1 MKTPALLCAVAAGT
15 LLLGGC
21 NRSAPAN
28 VAAQVNS
35 RAITYSDI
43 DKQLELQFAGA
54 QERPSGDELAIRK
67 MELLRT
73 LIDTEIMLQ
82 RAEKLGLMATDAD
95 VEAKLNELKAPY
107 TVQEF
112 QKQLEMRKMS
122 MDDLKAQLRRDL
134 SVTKLTNKEITS
146 RIAISDDEISAFYN
160 ANKAS
165 FNLPEPQIRL
175 AQIVVTPLLDANI
188 RNLKN
193 DNATTE
199 EAARV
204 KIQTLEA
211 RLRQG
216 EDFNV
221 LAQNFSEDANS
232 APNGGDL
239 GFFPESTLEK
249 ADPGLRK
256 LVAELQPG
264 QTSGV
269 IRTPD
274 GYRIIKLIVREPAG
288 QRQLSDPAVQ
298 QSIRERLM
306 NQKDQLLR
314 NAYYESARNEAKVV
328 NYFANSI
335 VENRKTSG
343 K

>member
-1 MKTPALLCAVAAGT
+1 MRISAFAIIVATLAVVSI
-15 LLLGGC
+15 GC
-21 NRSAPAN
+21 NKTAPTN
-28 VAAQVNS
+28 VAAQVNN

-54 QERPSGDELAIRK
+54 QDRPTGDELNIRK
-67 MELLRT
+67 LELLRT
-73 LIDTEIMLQ
+73 LIDSEIMLQ

-107 TVQEF
+107 TVEQF
-112 QKQLEMRKMS
+112 QKQLDMRKMS
-122 MDDLKAQLRRDL
+122 VDDLKAQIKRDQ
-134 SVTKLTNKEITS
+134 SVAKLLNKEIKS
-146 RIAISDDEISAFYN
+146 RISISDQEINEFYN
-160 ANKAS
+160 TNKSS

-175 AQIVVTPLLDANI
+175 AQIVVTAGQDPQT

-193 DNATTE
+193 DNAVN
-199 EAARV
+199 EAAAEK

-211 RLRQG
+211 RIRQG
-216 EDFNV
+216 EDFNM
-221 LAQNFSEDANS
+221 LAQNFSEDPNS

-239 GFFPESTLEK
+239 GFFPESALEK
-249 ADPGLRK
+249 ADPNLRK
-256 LVAELQPG
+256 LVMQLSPG
-264 QTSGV
+264 QTSNV

-306 NQKDQLLR
+306 NQKEQLLQA
-314 NAYYESARNEAKVV
+314 AYYETARNETKVT
-328 NYFANSI
+328 NNFAASL
-335 VENRKTSG
+335 VENRKEG

>member
-1 MKTPALLCAVAAGT
+1 MRIYAFAIAVAT
-15 LLLGGC
+15 LVAVSGGC
-21 NRSAPAN
+21 NKTAPAN
-28 VAAQVNS
+28 VAAQVNN

-54 QERPSGDELAIRK
+54 QDRPTGDELNIRK
-67 MELLRT
+67 LELLRT
-73 LIDTEIMLQ
+73 LIDSEIMLQ

-107 TVQEF
+107 TVEQF
-112 QKQLEMRKMS
+112 QKQLDMRKMS
-122 MDDLKAQLRRDL
+122 ADDLKAQIKRDQ
-134 SVTKLTNKEITS
+134 SVAKLLNKEIKS
-146 RIAISDDEISAFYN
+146 RISISDQEINEFYN
-160 ANKAS
+160 TNKAS

-175 AQIVVTPLLDANI
+175 AQIVVTAGQDAQT

-193 DNATTE
+193 DNAVNE
-199 EAARV
+199 EGAMK

-211 RLRQG
+211 RIRQG
-216 EDFNV
+216 EDFNM
-221 LAQNFSEDANS
+221 LAQNFSEDPNS

-239 GFFPESTLEK
+239 GFFPESALEK
-249 ADPGLRK
+249 ADPNLRK
-256 LVAELQPG
+256 LVMQLVPG
-264 QTSGV
+264 QTSNV
-269 IRTPD
+269 IRTAD

-306 NQKDQLLR
+306 NQKEQLLQA
-314 NAYYESARNEAKVV
+314 AYYETARNETKVT
-328 NYFANSI
+328 NHFASSI
-335 VENRKTSG
+335 VENKKAAS

>member
-1 MKTPALLCAVAAGT
+1 MRIYAFAITVATLAVVSI
-15 LLLGGC
+15 GC
-21 NRSAPAN
+21 NKTAPDN
-28 VAAQVNS
+28 VAAQVNN

-54 QERPSGDELAIRK
+54 QDRPTGDELNIRK
-67 MELLRT
+67 LELLRT
-73 LIDTEIMLQ
+73 LIDSEIMLQ

-107 TVQEF
+107 TVEQF
-112 QKQLEMRKMS
+112 QKQLDMRKMS
-122 MDDLKAQLRRDL
+122 VDDLKAQIKRDQ
-134 SVTKLTNKEITS
+134 SVAKLLNKEIKS
-146 RIAISDDEISAFYN
+146 RISISDQEINEFYN
-160 ANKAS
+160 TNKSS

-175 AQIVVTPLLDANI
+175 AQIVVTAGQDPQT

-193 DNATTE
+193 DNAVNE
-199 EAARV
+199 VAAEK

-211 RLRQG
+211 RIRQG
-216 EDFNV
+216 EDFNM
-221 LAQNFSEDANS
+221 LAQNFSEDPNS

-239 GFFPESTLEK
+239 GFFPESALEK
-249 ADPGLRK
+249 ADPNLRK
-256 LVAELQPG
+256 LVMQLSPG
-264 QTSGV
+264 QTSNV

-306 NQKDQLLR
+306 NQKEQLLQA
-314 NAYYESARNEAKVV
+314 AYYETARNETKVT
-328 NYFANSI
+328 NYFAASL
-335 VENRKTSG
+335 VENKKEG

>member
-1 MKTPALLCAVAAGT
+1 MRIHAFAITVATLAAVT
-15 LLLGGC
+15 GGC
-21 NRSAPAN
+21 NKTAPTN
-28 VAAQVNS
+28 VAAQVNN

-54 QERPSGDELAIRK
+54 QDRPTGDELNIRK
-67 MELLRT
+67 LELLRT
-73 LIDTEIMLQ
+73 LIDSEIMLQ

-95 VEAKLNELKAPY
+95 VEAKLNDMKAPY
-107 TVQEF
+107 SVEQF
-112 QKQLEMRKMS
+112 QKQLEMRKMTV
-122 MDDLKAQLRRDL
+122 DDLKAQIKRTE
-134 SVTKLTNKEITS
+134 SVNKLLNKEIKS
-146 RIAISDDEISAFYN
+146 RIAISDQEISDFYN
-160 ANKAS
+160 TNKSS

-175 AQIVVTPLLDANI
+175 AQIVVTAGQDPQT

-193 DNATTE
+193 DNAVNE
-199 EAARV
+199 EAAMK

-211 RLRQG
+211 RIRQG
-216 EDFNV
+216 EDFNM
-221 LAQNFSEDANS
+221 LAQNFSEDPNS

-239 GFFPESTLEK
+239 GFFPESALDK
-249 ADPGLRK
+249 ADPNLRK
-256 LVAELQPG
+256 LVTSLSPG
-264 QTSGV
+264 QTSNV

-306 NQKDQLLR
+306 NQKEQLLQA
-314 NAYYESARNEAKVV
+314 AYYETARNEAKVT
-328 NYFANSI
+328 NHFASSI
-335 VENRKTSG
+335 VENKKAG

>member
-1 MKTPALLCAVAAGT
+1 MNSSALLCAVVACT
-15 LLLGGC
+15 LVLGGC
-21 NRSAPAN
+21 KRTAPAT
-28 VAAQVNS
+28 VAAEVNS
-35 RAITYSDI
+35 RPITYSDI

-54 QERPSGDELAIRK
+54 QERPTGDELAIRK

-73 LIDTEIMLQ
+73 MIDSEILLQ
-82 RAEKLGLMATDAD
+82 RAEKLSLMATDAD

-107 TVQEF
+107 TVEEF
-112 QKQLEMRKMS
+112 QKQLQMRKITL
-122 MDDLKAQLRRDL
+122 DDLKAQIRRQL
-134 SVTKLTNKEITS
+134 SETKLINKEITS
-146 RIAISDDEISAFYN
+146 RISISDEDIAAFYN
-160 ANKAS
+160 SNKAS

-175 AQIVVTPLLDANI
+175 AQIVVTPMPDPNI
-188 RNLKN
+188 RNLRN
-193 DNATTE
+193 DNATSE
-199 EAARV
+199 DSART
-204 KIQTLEA
+204 KIQTIEA
-211 RLRQG
+211 RLHQG
-216 EDFNV
+216 EDFHM
-221 LAQNFSEDANS
+221 LAQNLSEDPNS

-239 GFFPESTLEK
+239 GFWPESALEK
-249 ADPGLRK
+249 ADPMLRK
-256 LVAELQPG
+256 LVSGLQPG

-314 NAYYESARNEAKVV
+314 NAYYEVARNEAKVV
-328 NYFANSI
+328 NYYANSI
-335 VENRKTSG
+335 VENRQASG

>member
-1 MKTPALLCAVAAGT
+1 MAACALV
-15 LLLGGC
+15 LGGC
-21 NRSAPAN
+21 KRSPPAN

-35 RAITYSDI
+35 RPITYSDI

-54 QERPSGDELAIRK
+54 QERPTGDELAIRK

-112 QKQLEMRKMS
+112 QKQLEMRKMTL
-122 MDDLKAQLRRDL
+122 DDLKAQLRRDL

-146 RIAISDDEISAFYN
+146 RIAISDEDIAAFYN
-160 ANKAS
+160 TNKAS

-175 AQIVVTPLLDANI
+175 AQIVVTPAPDPNI

-193 DNATTE
+193 DNATSE
-199 EAARV
+199 ESART
-204 KIQTLEA
+204 KIQTIEA

-216 EDFNV
+216 EDFNT
-221 LAQNFSEDANS
+221 LAQNFSEDPNS
-232 APNGGDL
+232 SPNGGDL

-249 ADPGLRK
+249 ADPMLRK
-256 LVAELQPG
+256 LVAGLQPG

-314 NAYYESARNEAKVV
+314 NAYYEVARNEAKVA
-328 NYFANSI
+328 NYYANSI
-335 VENRKTSG
+335 VENRQGSG

>member
-1 MKTPALLCAVAAGT
+1 M
-15 LLLGGC
+15 
-21 NRSAPAN
+21 S
-28 VAAQVNS
+28 
-35 RAITYSDI
+35 
-43 DKQLELQFAGA
+43 
-54 QERPSGDELAIRK
+54 LA
-67 MELLRT
+67 
-73 LIDTEIMLQ
+73 
-82 RAEKLGLMATDAD
+82 
-95 VEAKLNELKAPY
+95 
-107 TVQEF
+107 
-112 QKQLEMRKMS
+112 
-122 MDDLKAQLRRDL
+122 DLKAQIRRDL

-146 RIAISDDEISAFYN
+146 RIAISDEDIAAFYN

-175 AQIVVTPLLDANI
+175 AQIVVTPAPDANT

-193 DNATTE
+193 DNATGE
-199 EAARV
+199 EAART

-216 EDFNV
+216 EDFNM
-221 LAQNFSEDANS
+221 LAQNFSEDPNS

-239 GFFPESTLEK
+239 GFFPESALEK
-249 ADPGLRK
+249 DPGLRK
-256 LVAELQPG
+256 LVAGLQPG

-274 GYRIIKLIVREPAG
+274 GYRILKLIVREPAG

-314 NAYYESARNEAKVV
+314 NAYYEVARNEAQVV
-328 NYFANSI
+328 NYYANSI
-335 VENRKTSG
+335 VENRQTSG